1 MAVSNPTQ
9 FVSVPFEELKNLMEM
24 ARGVAKRSPFG
35 TVDTQPWNP
44 DMTVLPE
51 LGNSLPTIAGVVG
64 ETNTILISLPDMELI
79 KRLLPVI
86 GPNGTWWVNGEDT
99 GISALADS
107 SKIMRPQFLIRPP
120 LVIASELANIITVS
134 GGVVTVDDG
143 TSKVIEVPINTATLD
158 ISGKKMAAV
167 ATDGTV
173 VLYDTKLPVAGHVPI
188 LYFNHEVGKVVDVV
202 ASVEVAMSAAELA
215 YYVTSLRLLDADY
228 FDEVKKYLATSMAQ
242 LNAILATADSRLV
255 GVPRLITFCHINDY
269 DYVTPNEIAYFV
281 ADHNFQFKANFA
293 GSVASCRLKPAYS
306 TLPANAM
313 IAIWLQPAGGTEVR
327 IGTIQFSVASPKAA
341 DFIQYNDTVNVAAG
355 DTISFRVDGM
365 EGINSVSVTL
375 AHILE

>member
-64 ETNTILISLPDMELI
+64 ETNTILISLPDLELI

-86 GPNGTWWVNGEDT
+86 GPNGNWWVNGEDT

-107 SKIMRPQFLIRPP
+107 DKIMRPQFLIRPP
-120 LVIASELANIITVS
+120 MVTGSELNSVITVS
-134 GGVVTVDDG
+134 GGVVTVDNGLD
-143 TSKVIEVPINTATLD
+143 KVLEIPIQTATLN
-158 ISGKKMAAV
+158 IAGMKMAAV
-167 ATDGTV
+167 DYNGV
-173 VLYDTKLPVAGHVPI
+173 IHLYDNRQPVAGHVPI
-188 LYFNHEVGKVVDVV
+188 LYFKNTSGVIDVP
-202 ASVEVAMSAAELA
+202 ADVEIAMSAQELA
-215 YYVTSLRLLDADY
+215 YYVTALRTLDEDY
-228 FDEVKKYLATSMAQ
+228 FNDYKDYIEE
-242 LNAILATADSRLV
+242 AIRQIKAMLDSASSKLV
-255 GVPRLITFCHINDY
+255 GIPRFITFCHINDY
-269 DYVTPNEIAYFV
+269 DYVTPNEIGYFV
-281 ADHNFQFKANFA
+281 ADHDFKFTSNFA

-306 TLPANAM
+306 VLPANAI
-313 IAIWLQPAGGTEVR
+313 IAIWLEYASGVEIR
-327 IGTIQFSVASPKAA
+327 IGSVQFSVATPKIGEFVLYQ
-341 DFIQYNDTVNVAAG
+341 DGVQVVKG

-365 EGINSVSVTL
+365 EGINSVSVSL
-375 AHILE
+375 AHTLV